1 MGMRMKVILEVTS
14 QEQIKAIMDVLDIKK
29 DVQIIQKTEE
39 YKAPEMRPLYP
50 ETSKELKKKEDIA
63 DIKAA
68 YYANKAKKKEEKISE
83 QIAEA
88 QQRMDPEKALTEAA
102 GKKKRGRP
110 KGSSW
115 QQSAEKIVRA
125 VDEDGKSFSQIGRE
139 MGCSYKTI
147 STIYNRAKE
156 NEL

>member
-14 QEQIKAIMDVLDIKK
+14 QEQIKAIMDVLDIQK

-39 YKAPEMRPLYP
+39 YKAPEMKPLYP

-63 DIKAA
+63 DLKAA
-68 YYANKAKKKEEKISE
+68 YYENRAKSKEKRQEEERKA
-83 QIAEA
+83 A
-88 QQRMDPEKALTEAA
+88 QERMDPEEALTEAA

>member
-1 MGMRMKVILEVTS
+1 MRVIFNGTIE
-14 QEQIKAIMDVLDIKK
+14 EI
-29 DVQIIQKTEE
+29 KTEIGKFLDE
-39 YKAPEMRPLYP
+39 LKERVAEDYKAPDVKPLYP
-50 ETSKELKKKEDIA
+50 EKTREQRKKEDI
-63 DIKAA
+63 DELKAA
-68 YYANKAKKKEEKISE
+68 YREARAKKKEEKISE

-88 QQRMDPEKALTEAA
+88 QQRMDPEEALTEAA

-115 QQSAEKIVRA
+115 QQSAENIVKA
-125 VDEDGKSFSQIGRE
+125 VDEEGKSFSQIGRE

-147 STIYNRAKE
+147 SNIYYRAKE

>member
-1 MGMRMKVILEVTS
+1 MSLRMKVILEVTS
-14 QEQIKAIMDVLDIKK
+14 QEQIKAIMDVLDIQKENVEIVEKK
-29 DVQIIQKTEE
+29 P
-39 YKAPEMRPLYP
+39 YKAPDVKPLYP
-50 ETSKELKKKEDIA
+50 EVSKETRKKEDIA
-63 DIKAA
+63 ELKAA
-68 YYANKAKKKEEKISE
+68 YYDNRAKRKDAQVKE

-88 QQRMDPEKALTEAA
+88 EQRMDPEAV

-115 QQSAEKIVRA
+115 YQSAEKIVKA

-147 STIYNRAKE
+147 SAIYNKAKE
-156 NEL
+156 QEE

>member
-1 MGMRMKVILEVTS
+1 MSTFTKEQLMNMEEVNLHALAQALEISNYSAKDRDELVYDILD
-14 QEQIKAIMDVLDIKK
+14 QQAII
-29 DVQIIQKTEE
+29 T
-39 YKAPEMRPLYP
+39 ASEMSNKPKRGR
-50 ETSKELKKKEDIA
+50 KKKEVEKTTDDTETNTPA
-63 DIKAA
+63 ELAEPNA
-68 YYANKAKKKEEKISE
+68 EEVV
-83 QIAEA
+83 A
-88 QQRMDPEKALTEAA
+88 P
-102 GKKKRGRP
+102 KKKRGRP

>member
-1 MGMRMKVILEVTS
+1 MGMRMKVILEVTT

-29 DVQIIQKTEE
+29 QDVEVVKKET
-39 YKAPEMRPLYP
+39 YKAPDIKPLYP
-50 ETSKELKKKEDIA
+50 EKAKEAKKREDIA

-88 QQRMDPEKALTEAA
+88 QQRMDPEEALTEAA